1 MAKGYD
7 WATIKAEYETGKY
20 TIKELSNEYGFSYEY
35 GCRKARENDWEKGKT
50 SDKVQLETS
59 KKIVEQEANKEVN
72 LRNDYDK
79 LLNKLKIAL
88 TSEVFESLDKGGT
101 PDFTLLKSFKI
112 TTEIIHNLRREQWE
126 VNEILE
132 IADKVIDEN
141 QDEKL
146 EQFINTVH
154 KMDVE

>member
-7 WATIKAEYETGKY
+7 WATIKAEYETGRY
-20 TIKELSNEYGFSYEY
+20 TMRELSDKYGFNENY
-35 GCRKARENDWEKGKT
+35 GARKSLKEKWEKGASKE
-50 SDKVQLETS
+50 KV
-59 KKIVEQEANKEVN
+59 KKEATKKVIEQEANKEAN

-88 TSEVFESLDKGGT
+88 TSEVFESLDKDGT

-146 EQFINTVH
+146 EQFINAVY